1 MKQRRMKGIGGRIIG
16 SAGALLLGMALLGSV
31 AAQEASPMAGT
42 PAAGGGHPGHIHTGS
57 CEQLGDVVA
66 PLPEVTL
73 GAAAML
79 ATPMAS
85 PMAGASGA
93 MPAAAV
99 STTVEMSLSD
109 LLSSPHAINY
119 HQSAEE
125 IGTYIACGAIGGA
138 PDAEGNLFVGL
149 GELNDSGVS
158 GIAWLMESGT
168 QTVVTVF
175 LTENGTAA
183 APMGAATPAAA
194 AGQPVAVD
202 MVDIAFAPKTLSMP
216 ANSDVTVNLTN
227 SGKLPHEFLIDA
239 LGIDVDV
246 AAGAKGTATINAPAG
261 TYEYYC
267 DEPGHKEAGMVGT
280 LTVQ

>member
-1 MKQRRMKGIGGRIIG
+1 MKERQTNGTVGRILG
-16 SAGALLLGMALLGSV
+16 SAGALLLGVALLGSV
-31 AAQEASPMAGT
+31 AAQEASPVAGT
-42 PAAGGGHPGHIHTGS
+42 PAAGGGHPGHIHTGT

-66 PLPEVTL
+66 PLPTVSL
-73 GAAAML
+73 GVEATA
-79 ATPMAS
+79 ATPVAS

-93 MPAAAV
+93 LPAAAV
-99 STTVEMSLSD
+99 STTVDLSLSD
-109 LLSSPHAINY
+109 LLASPHAINY
-119 HQSAEE
+119 HASAED
-125 IGTYIACGAIGGA
+125 IGTYIACGAIGGT

-175 LTENGTAA
+175 LSESGAMIPA
-183 APMGAATPAAA
+183 DAATPAAA
-194 AGQPVAVD
+194 AAQPVAVD
-202 MVDIAFAPKTLSMP
+202 LLDIAFKPTTLSIA

-227 SGKLPHEFLIDA
+227 SGKLPHNFRIDA
-239 LGIDVDV
+239 LGIDVDL
-246 AAGAKGTATINAPAG
+246 AAGANGTASINAPAG